1 MPRTN
6 VGGMEQLSRE
16 QARRIAV
23 RAQLLDLPRPSDLLD
38 VVRRLTLV
46 QVDLTAAV
54 APSAQLVLWCR
65 LPGFEV
71 EDLEAAVGDGSLVEL
86 AGMLRPAEDITLYR
100 ADMAA
105 WHSSDPPEQWMRGA
119 QDWVELNDTA
129 RLDLLEELRREGPL
143 PAQALPDTCEVPWR
157 STGWTEGKNVMKM
170 LEIME
175 ARGEVAVASR
185 EGRTR
190 HWDLSERVWPD
201 DPEAAPPALEAQA
214 ERDRRRLASLGIAR
228 ARAPKTPNE
237 PDGVGPA
244 GTTVEVEGVRG
255 TWQVDPDQLEH
266 VDDSWHGRTALL
278 SPLDRLVFDRKRLA
292 ELLGFDYQLEMYKPA
307 AKRRWGYWAMPV
319 LHGDRLVG
327 KLDATAD
334 RRGGALRLAA
344 LHEDEP
350 LDDAVRAEVEIEVHQ
365 LADHL
370 GLELV
375 DERP

>member
-1 MPRTN
+1 
-6 VGGMEQLSRE
+6 MEQLSRE

-23 RAQLLDLPRPSDLLD
+23 RAQLLDLPRPSDLLG

-71 EDLEAAVGDGSLVEL
+71 EELEAAVGDGSLVEL
-86 AGMLRPAEDITLYR
+86 AGMLRPAEDIALYR

-129 RLDLLEELRREGPL
+129 RLDILEELRREGPL

-185 EGRTR
+185 DGRTR

-244 GTTVEVEGVRG
+244 GTTVEVQGVRG
-255 TWQVDPDQLEH
+255 TWQVDLDQLEH
-266 VDDSWHGRTALL
+266 VDDPWQGRTVLL

-350 LDDAVRAEVEIEVHQ
+350 LDDAVRGEVESEVHQ

-375 DERP
+375 DESP